1 MKLIVGLGNPGVE
14 YQSTPHNMGFMAI
27 DRIAGQCGVKV
38 TNRHCKAVTARAIL
52 DGQPVLLA
60 KPETYMNC
68 SGESVRELLASYEAD
83 PAKDLIVLYDELA
96 LPFGAI
102 RVRER
107 GSAGGHNGVK
117 SIIASLGGSQ
127 EFLRIRMGVAP
138 EYKLT
143 NGRDYLLSDDAKG
156 SAAVGGRSA
165 GGMQRSRTND
175 FDAWGVSRDEPVQ
188 SEGERGR
195 ASGVGIEG
203 ERKRSPGESRWIVN
217 MK

>member
-38 TNRHCKAVTARAIL
+38 TNRHCRAVTARAIL
-52 DGQPVLLA
+52 EGQPVLLA

-96 LPFGAI
+96 LPFGTI

-117 SIIASLGGSQ
+117 SIIASLGGLQ
-127 EFLRIRMGVAP
+127 EFLRIRLGVAP

-143 NGRDYLLSDDAKG
+143 NGRDYLLSPMRKAQQPLAEEALEASSEAVRMVLTRG
-156 SAAVGGRSA
+156 ASAAMNRFNQKVNGA
-165 GGMQRSRTND
+165 GQ
-175 FDAWGVSRDEPVQ
+175 AE
-188 SEGERGR
+188 
-195 ASGVGIEG
+195 
-203 ERKRSPGESRWIVN
+203 
-217 MK
+217 